1 MSVLPDP
8 GATRAVLIGT
18 SQYDHLESLPAV
30 SNNLTALAEALTGPT
45 SWALPQEHCTIISN
59 PTTTEMTMG
68 AVRAAA
74 EQARD
79 TVLIYFAGHGL
90 VDPEGD
96 LYLAMPQSKQQRVET
111 GLPYRWIRQALLNGR
126 ADRCVVVLDCCYSGL
141 ALGTMGGPSDLAD
154 QAAVEG
160 TFLLAAAAE
169 TRQAL
174 APPDETFTAFTGE
187 LLDTLQTGIPNGPEL
202 IDFGALYRHLRIRLA
217 TKGRPDPQARDR
229 NTGARLALGRNL
241 ACLPTTAITPST
253 DGEPPT
259 GRSWPSPS
267 GIRTVRGFFKSLAD
281 VRVTSGLTHQ
291 MVSQRSGGRISPGT
305 VSRLLNRE
313 GLPKTWHTTAAYL
326 SACGVPDQQVAEWH
340 AVWTRLLTDTTTDA
354 SALTVPQPR
363 QNQKPTTLQRLT
375 GRVSRRNGRSRDHR
389 SGSS

>member
-1 MSVLPDP
+1 
-8 GATRAVLIGT
+8 
-18 SQYDHLESLPAV
+18 
-30 SNNLTALAEALTGPT
+30 
-45 SWALPQEHCTIISN
+45 
-59 PTTTEMTMG
+59 MTMA

-174 APPDETFTAFTGE
+174 APPDETFTTFTGE
-187 LLDTLQTGIPNGPEL
+187 LLDTLQTGIPNGLEL

-217 TKGRPDPQARDR
+217 AKGTPTHRRETGTPGPDSQSAATWPACRQPRP
-229 NTGARLALGRNL
+229 TI
-241 ACLPTTAITPST
+241 LPTASQPQ
-253 DGEPPT
+253 GAP
-259 GRSWPSPS
+259 GRAP
-267 GIRTVRGFFKSLAD
+267 
-281 VRVTSGLTHQ
+281 
-291 MVSQRSGGRISPGT
+291 
-305 VSRLLNRE
+305 RE
-313 GLPKTWHTTAAYL
+313 
-326 SACGVPDQQVAEWH
+326 
-340 AVWTRLLTDTTTDA
+340 
-354 SALTVPQPR
+354 SALS
-363 QNQKPTTLQRLT
+363 
-375 GRVSRRNGRSRDHR
+375 GVSSSRWPMFV
-389 SGSS
+389 